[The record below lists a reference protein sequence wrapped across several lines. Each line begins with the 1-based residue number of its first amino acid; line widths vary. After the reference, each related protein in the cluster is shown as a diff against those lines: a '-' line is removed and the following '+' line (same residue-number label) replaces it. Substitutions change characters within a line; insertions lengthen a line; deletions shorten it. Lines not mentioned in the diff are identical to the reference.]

1 MKQDYNEAM
10 DQLHL
15 PPQAEQRI
23 LKALETQTQQPKKRN
38 WRVGAA
44 LAAAAVLMTGSAF
57 AVAYR
62 WGVLE
67 VFFHGDTSQV
77 EPYVQ
82 TAVGSAENQ
91 DYRLTVDSAV
101 CDSQTLYAIIT
112 VEGLNDQAVE
122 DLKSNKVIAESH
134 REVWGQEM
142 VDSLMANG
150 SVGPDTFWAAFAD
163 SGTHVSGI
171 QDQELTAPSD
181 TSRSWR
187 VKISRMDADHQM
199 DSGSIL
205 FWLGFMGKEY
215 AVEIPTD
222 TAMETVQLIINRDVQ
237 PEYPGGATVFV
248 QSLELSPVSLTYVG
262 TYWDAQR
269 EDGNPPLI
277 FLRMKDGQILSR
289 TRLGYTFLNHARR
302 IKDLADPLYRVHYQT
317 DTPVDLDQ
325 VASIILGDMEFPLDG
340 SDPFPADVPENLYPF
355 FYAETLAEEIEDIP
369 FFRIQ
374 VEELC
379 QKLGAD
385 YQWDEST
392 QSADITYRG
401 VTLHLTVGQSQY
413 EVNGTPEDPLSKITQ
428 EQLDQS
434 NHPEYARGMILM
446 ENGVLTAPVHILD
459 HLPLS
464 YHHLTD
470 ADGIFT
476 STLMI
481 LP

>member
-1 MKQDYNEAM
+1 MKQDYNRAM

-23 LKALETQTQQPKKRN
+23 LTALESRAKQPKKRN
-38 WRVGAA
+38 WRIGAA

-62 WGVLE
+62 SGVLE
-67 VFFHGDTSQV
+67 AFFHGDTSQV

-82 TAVGSAENQ
+82 TAVDSAENQ

-101 CDSQTLYAIIT
+101 CDSQTLYAVIT
-112 VEGLNDQAVE
+112 VEGLNNQAVE

-142 VDSLMANG
+142 MDSLMANG
-150 SVGPDTFWAAFAD
+150 SAGPDTFWAAFVD
-163 SGTHVSGI
+163 SGVSTSGI
-171 QDQELTAPSD
+171 QYQSLPAPSD

-187 VKISRMDADHQM
+187 VKISLIDADRQI
-199 DSGSIL
+199 GTGPIL

-215 AVEIPTD
+215 AVEIPTN
-222 TAMETVQLIINRDVQ
+222 TAMETVQLSIDRDVQ
-237 PEYPGGATVFV
+237 PEYPGGPTVFV
-248 QSLELSPVSLTYVG
+248 QSLELSPVNLSYVG

-269 EDGNPPLI
+269 
-277 FLRMKDGQILSR
+277 KDGQILTR
-289 TRLGYTFLNHARR
+289 TQLGYTFLEHATR
-302 IKDLADPLYRVHYQT
+302 INLDDMLFQVQYQT

-340 SDPFPADVPENLYPF
+340 SDPFPVNVPEDLCPF
-355 FYAETLAEEIEDIP
+355 FYAETLAEETDGIP

-392 QSADITYRG
+392 QNADITYCG

-413 EVNGTPEDPLSKITQ
+413 EVNGTLEGPLSKITQ

-434 NHPEYARGMILM
+434 KHPEYARGMILM
-446 ENGVLTAPVHILD
+446 ENGVLTAPFHILN

-464 YHHLTD
+464 YHHLAD

-476 STLMI
+476 GTLMI

>member
-1 MKQDYNEAM
+1 MKQDYNRAM

-23 LKALETQTQQPKKRN
+23 LTALESRAKQPKKRN
-38 WRVGAA
+38 WRIGAA

-62 WGVLE
+62 SGVLE
-67 VFFHGDTSQV
+67 AFFHGDTSQV

-101 CDSQTLYAIIT
+101 CDSQTLYAVIT
-112 VEGLNDQAVE
+112 VEGLNNQAVE

-142 VDSLMANG
+142 MDSLMANG
-150 SVGPDTFWAAFAD
+150 SAGPDTFWAAFVD
-163 SGTHVSGI
+163 SGVSTSGI
-171 QDQELTAPSD
+171 QYQSLPAPSD

-187 VKISRMDADHQM
+187 VKISLIDADRQI
-199 DSGSIL
+199 GTGPIL

-215 AVEIPTD
+215 AVEIPTN
-222 TAMETVQLIINRDVQ
+222 TAMETVQLSIDRDVQ
-237 PEYPGGATVFV
+237 PEYPGGPTVFV
-248 QSLELSPVSLTYVG
+248 QSLELSPVNLSYVG

-269 EDGNPPLI
+269 
-277 FLRMKDGQILSR
+277 KDGQILTR
-289 TRLGYTFLNHARR
+289 TQLGYTFLEHATR
-302 IKDLADPLYRVHYQT
+302 INLDDMLFQVQYQT

-340 SDPFPADVPENLYPF
+340 SDPFPVNVPEDLCPF
-355 FYAETLAEEIEDIP
+355 FYAETLAEETDGIP

-392 QSADITYRG
+392 QNADITYCG

-413 EVNGTPEDPLSKITQ
+413 EVNGTLEGPLSKITQ

-434 NHPEYARGMILM
+434 KHPEYARGMILM
-446 ENGVLTAPVHILD
+446 ENGVLTAPFHILN

-464 YHHLTD
+464 YHHLAD

-476 STLMI
+476 GTLMI

>member
-1 MKQDYNEAM
+1 MKQDYNRAM

-23 LKALETQTQQPKKRN
+23 LTALESRAKQPKKRN
-38 WRVGAA
+38 WRIGAA

-62 WGVLE
+62 SGVLE
-67 VFFHGDTSQV
+67 AFFHGDTSQV

-82 TAVGSAENQ
+82 TAVDSAENQ
-91 DYRLTVDSAV
+91 DYRLTVDSTV
-101 CDSQTLYAIIT
+101 CDSQTLYAVIT

-142 VDSLMANG
+142 MDSLMANG
-150 SVGPDTFWAAFAD
+150 SAGPDTFWAAFVD
-163 SGTHVSGI
+163 SGVSTSGI
-171 QDQELTAPSD
+171 QYQSLPAPSD

-187 VKISRMDADHQM
+187 VKISLIDADRQI
-199 DSGSIL
+199 GTGPIL

-215 AVEIPTD
+215 AVEIPTN
-222 TAMETVQLIINRDVQ
+222 TAMETVQLSIDRDVQ
-237 PEYPGGATVFV
+237 PEYPGGPTVFV
-248 QSLELSPVSLTYVG
+248 QSLELSPVNLSYVG

-269 EDGNPPLI
+269 
-277 FLRMKDGQILSR
+277 KDGQILTR
-289 TRLGYTFLNHARR
+289 TQLGYTFLEHATR
-302 IKDLADPLYRVHYQT
+302 INLDDMLFQVQYQT

-340 SDPFPADVPENLYPF
+340 SDPFPVNVPEDLCPF
-355 FYAETLAEEIEDIP
+355 FYAETLAEETDGIP

-392 QSADITYRG
+392 QNADITYCG

-413 EVNGTPEDPLSKITQ
+413 EVNGTLEGPLSKITQ

-434 NHPEYARGMILM
+434 KHPEYARGMILM
-446 ENGVLTAPVHILD
+446 ENGVLTAPFHILN

-464 YHHLTD
+464 YHHLAD

-476 STLMI
+476 GTLMI

>member
-23 LKALETQTQQPKKRN
+23 LKALEAQTQQPKKRN

-82 TAVGSAENQ
+82 TAVGSVENQ

-122 DLKSNKVIAESH
+122 DLKSNKIIAESH

-142 VDSLMANG
+142 VDSLMDNG
-150 SVGPDTFWAAFAD
+150 SAGPDTFWATFVD
-163 SGTHVSGI
+163 SGVSTSGI
-171 QDQELTAPSD
+171 QYQSLPAPSD
-181 TSRSWR
+181 TSCSWR
-187 VKISRMDADHQM
+187 VKISLIDADRQL
-199 DSGSIL
+199 GTGPIL

-215 AVEIPTD
+215 AVEIPTN
-222 TAMETVQLIINRDVQ
+222 TAMETVQLSIDRDIQ
-237 PEYPGGATVFV
+237 PEYPGGPTVFV
-248 QSLELSPVSLTYVG
+248 QSLELSPVSLSYVG

-269 EDGNPPLI
+269 DADNPPLV
-277 FLRMKDGQILSR
+277 FFRMKDGQI
-289 TRLGYTFLNHARR
+289 TTQMQLGYHWNGAGKINESDR
-302 IKDLADPLYRVHYQT
+302 LYQVRYQT

-355 FYAETLAEEIEDIP
+355 TCTEIIP
-369 FFRIQ
+369 GENHFFRFP

-385 YQWDEST
+385 YRWDAST
-392 QSADITYRG
+392 QTATATYRG
-401 VTLHLTVGQSQY
+401 VTLTMTVGESCFQ
-413 EVNGTPEDPLSKITQ
+413 VNGETIELSYKVRVDPTSKDSDYNVYPQYIS
-428 EQLDQS
+428 L
-434 NHPEYARGMILM
+434 
-446 ENGVLTAPVHILD
+446 ENGILTAPVNVLD
-459 HLPLS
+459 HWSLDYPPLK
-464 YHHLTD
+464 D
-470 ADGIFT
+470 ADGNLASMMLVI
-476 STLMI
+476 
-481 LP
+481 P

>member
-23 LKALETQTQQPKKRN
+23 LQALEAQTQRPKKRN

-101 CDSQTLYAIIT
+101 CDSQTLYAVIT
-112 VEGLNDQAVE
+112 VEGLNNQAVE
-122 DLKSNKVIAESH
+122 DLISNKVIAESH

-142 VDSLMANG
+142 VDSLMDNG
-150 SVGPDTFWAAFAD
+150 SAGPDTFWATFVD
-163 SGTHVSGI
+163 SGVSTSGI
-171 QDQELTAPSD
+171 QYQSLPAPSD

-187 VKISRMDADHQM
+187 VKISLIDADRQL
-199 DSGSIL
+199 GTGPIL

-222 TAMETVQLIINRDVQ
+222 TAMETIQLSIDRDIQ
-237 PEYPGGATVFV
+237 PEYPGGPTVFV
-248 QSLELSPVSLTYVG
+248 QSLELSPVSLSYVG

-269 EDGNPPLI
+269 DADNPPLV
-277 FLRMKDGQILSR
+277 FLRMKDGQILTR
-289 TRLGYTFLNHARR
+289 TQLGYTFLEHATR
-302 IKDLADPLYRVHYQT
+302 INLDDTLFQVQYQT

-355 FYAETLAEEIEDIP
+355 TCTEIIP
-369 FFRIQ
+369 GENHFFRFP

-385 YQWDEST
+385 YRWDAST
-392 QSADITYRG
+392 QTATATYRG
-401 VTLHLTVGQSQY
+401 VTLTMTVGESCFQ
-413 EVNGTPEDPLSKITQ
+413 VNGETIELSYKVRVDPTSKDSDYQVYPQYIS
-428 EQLDQS
+428 L
-434 NHPEYARGMILM
+434 
-446 ENGVLTAPVHILD
+446 ENGILTAPVNVLD
-459 HLPLS
+459 HWSLDYPPLK
-464 YHHLTD
+464 D
-470 ADGIFT
+470 ADGNLA
-476 STLMI
+476 SMI
-481 LP
+481 LVIP

>member
-23 LKALETQTQQPKKRN
+23 LQALEAQTQRPKKRN

-101 CDSQTLYAIIT
+101 CDSQTLYAVIT

-122 DLKSNKVIAESH
+122 DLISNKVIAESH

-142 VDSLMANG
+142 VDSLMDNG
-150 SVGPDTFWAAFAD
+150 SAGPDTFWATFVD
-163 SGTHVSGI
+163 SGVSTSGI
-171 QDQELTAPSD
+171 QYQSLPAPSD

-187 VKISRMDADHQM
+187 VKISLIDADRQI
-199 DSGSIL
+199 GTGPIL
-205 FWLGFMGKEY
+205 FWLGFMGKEC
-215 AVEIPTD
+215 AVEIPTN
-222 TAMETVQLIINRDVQ
+222 TAMETVQLSIDRDIQ
-237 PEYPGGATVFV
+237 PEYPGGPTVFV
-248 QSLELSPVSLTYVG
+248 QSLELSPVSLSYVG

-269 EDGNPPLI
+269 DADNPPLI
-277 FLRMKDGQILSR
+277 FLRMKDGQILTR
-289 TRLGYTFLNHARR
+289 TQLGYTFLNHTRR

-340 SDPFPADVPENLYPF
+340 SDPFPADVPENLCPF
-355 FYAETLAEEIEDIP
+355 TCTEIIP
-369 FFRIQ
+369 GENHFFRFP

-385 YQWDEST
+385 YRWDAST
-392 QSADITYRG
+392 QTATATYRG
-401 VTLHLTVGQSQY
+401 VTLTMTVGESCFQ
-413 EVNGTPEDPLSKITQ
+413 VNGETIELSYKVRVDPTSKDSDYNVYPQYIS
-428 EQLDQS
+428 L
-434 NHPEYARGMILM
+434 
-446 ENGVLTAPVHILD
+446 ENGILTAPVNVLD
-459 HLPLS
+459 HWSLDYPPLKDS
-464 YHHLTD
+464 
-470 ADGIFT
+470 DGNLASMMLVI
-476 STLMI
+476 
-481 LP
+481 P

>member
-1 MKQDYNEAM
+1 MKQDYNRAM

-23 LKALETQTQQPKKRN
+23 LTALESRAKQPKKRN
-38 WRVGAA
+38 WRIGAA

-62 WGVLE
+62 SGVLE
-67 VFFHGDTSQV
+67 AFFHGDTSQV

-82 TAVGSAENQ
+82 TAVDSAENQ
-91 DYRLTVDSAV
+91 DYRLTVDSTV
-101 CDSQTLYAIIT
+101 CDSQTLYAVIT

-142 VDSLMANG
+142 MDSLMANG
-150 SVGPDTFWAAFAD
+150 SAGPDTFWAAFVD
-163 SGTHVSGI
+163 SGVSTSGI
-171 QDQELTAPSD
+171 QYQSLPAPSD

-187 VKISRMDADHQM
+187 VKISLIDADRQI
-199 DSGSIL
+199 GTGPIL

-215 AVEIPTD
+215 AVEIPTN
-222 TAMETVQLIINRDVQ
+222 TAMETVQLSIDRDVQ
-237 PEYPGGATVFV
+237 PEYPGGPTVFV
-248 QSLELSPVSLTYVG
+248 QSLELSPVNLSYVG

-269 EDGNPPLI
+269 
-277 FLRMKDGQILSR
+277 KDGQILTR
-289 TRLGYTFLNHARR
+289 TQLGYTFLEHATR
-302 IKDLADPLYRVHYQT
+302 INLDDMLFQVQYQT
-317 DTPVDLDQ
+317 DTPVDLGQ

-340 SDPFPADVPENLYPF
+340 SDPFPVNVPEDLYPF
-355 FYAETLAEEIEDIP
+355 FYAETLAEKIEDIP

-392 QSADITYRG
+392 QSATISYRG

-446 ENGVLTAPVHILD
+446 ENGVLTAPFHILN

-464 YHHLTD
+464 YHHLAD

-476 STLMI
+476 GTLMI

>member
-1 MKQDYNEAM
+1 MKQDYNRAM

-23 LKALETQTQQPKKRN
+23 LTALESRAKQPKKRN
-38 WRVGAA
+38 WRIGAA

-62 WGVLE
+62 SGVLE
-67 VFFHGDTSQV
+67 AFFHGDTSQV

-82 TAVGSAENQ
+82 TAVDSAENQ

-101 CDSQTLYAIIT
+101 CDSQTLYAVIT
-112 VEGLNDQAVE
+112 VEGLNNQAVE

-142 VDSLMANG
+142 MDSLMANG
-150 SVGPDTFWAAFAD
+150 SAGPDTFWAAFVD
-163 SGTHVSGI
+163 SGVSTSGI
-171 QDQELTAPSD
+171 QYQSLPAPSD

-187 VKISRMDADHQM
+187 VKISLIDADRQI
-199 DSGSIL
+199 GTGPIL

-215 AVEIPTD
+215 AVEIPTN
-222 TAMETVQLIINRDVQ
+222 TAMETVQLSIDRDVQ
-237 PEYPGGATVFV
+237 PEYPGGPTVFV
-248 QSLELSPVSLTYVG
+248 QSLELSPVNLSYVG

-269 EDGNPPLI
+269 
-277 FLRMKDGQILSR
+277 KDGQILTR
-289 TRLGYTFLNHARR
+289 TQLGYTFLEHATR
-302 IKDLADPLYRVHYQT
+302 INLDDMLFQVQYQT

-340 SDPFPADVPENLYPF
+340 SDPFPVNVPEDLCPF
-355 FYAETLAEEIEDIP
+355 FYAETLAEETDGIP

-392 QSADITYRG
+392 QSATISYRG

-446 ENGVLTAPVHILD
+446 ENGVLTAPFHILN

-464 YHHLTD
+464 YHHLAD

-476 STLMI
+476 GTLMI

>member
-1 MKQDYNEAM
+1 MKQDYNQAM

-23 LKALETQTQQPKKRN
+23 LQALEAQTQQPKKRN

-101 CDSQTLYAIIT
+101 CDSQTLYAVIT

-142 VDSLMANG
+142 VDSLMDNG
-150 SVGPDTFWAAFAD
+150 SAGPETFWAAFVD
-163 SGTHVSGI
+163 SGVSTSGI
-171 QDQELTAPSD
+171 QYQSLPAPSD
-181 TSRSWR
+181 TSRSWQ

-215 AVEIPTD
+215 AVAIPAD
-222 TAMETVQLIINRDVQ
+222 TAMETIQLSIDRDVQ
-237 PEYPGGATVFV
+237 PQYPDGPTVFV
-248 QSLELSPVSLTYVG
+248 QSLELSPVSLSYVG

-269 EDGNPPLI
+269 DADNPPLV
-277 FLRMKDGQILSR
+277 FFRMKDGQI
-289 TRLGYTFLNHARR
+289 TTQMQLGYYWNSAGKINESDR
-302 IKDLADPLYRVHYQT
+302 LYQVRYQT

-325 VASIILGDMEFPLDG
+325 VASVILGDIEFPLDG

-355 FYAETLAEEIEDIP
+355 TCTEIIP
-369 FFRIQ
+369 GENHFFRFP

-385 YQWDEST
+385 YRWDEST
-392 QSADITYRG
+392 QTATVTYRG
-401 VTLHLTVGQSQY
+401 VTLTMTVGESCYQVNGETVELSY
-413 EVNGTPEDPLSKITQ
+413 EVRTGPTSKDSDYQVYPQYISLED
-428 EQLDQS
+428 
-434 NHPEYARGMILM
+434 GM
-446 ENGVLTAPVHILD
+446 LTAPVNVLD
-459 HLPLS
+459 HWSLDYPPLK
-464 YHHLTD
+464 D
-470 ADGIFT
+470 ADGNLAGMMLVI
-476 STLMI
+476 
-481 LP
+481 P

>member
-1 MKQDYNEAM
+1 MKQDYNDAM
-10 DQLHL
+10 DQFHL

-23 LKALETQTQQPKKRN
+23 LKALEARSKQPKKRN

-101 CDSQTLYAIIT
+101 CDSQTLYAVIT

-122 DLKSNKVIAESH
+122 DLKSNKIIAESH

-142 VDSLMANG
+142 VDSLMDNG
-150 SVGPDTFWAAFAD
+150 SAGPDTFWATFVD
-163 SGTHVSGI
+163 SGVSTSGI
-171 QDQELTAPSD
+171 QYQSLPAPSD

-187 VKISRMDADHQM
+187 VKISLIDADRQI
-199 DSGSIL
+199 GTGPIL
-205 FWLGFMGKEY
+205 FWLGFMGKEC
-215 AVEIPTD
+215 AVEIPTN
-222 TAMETVQLIINRDVQ
+222 TAMETVQLSIDRDIQ
-237 PEYPGGATVFV
+237 PEYPGGPTVFV
-248 QSLELSPVSLTYVG
+248 QSLELSPVSLSYVG

-269 EDGNPPLI
+269 DADNPPLV
-277 FLRMKDGQILSR
+277 FLRMKDGQILTR
-289 TRLGYTFLNHARR
+289 TQLGYTFLEHATR
-302 IKDLADPLYRVHYQT
+302 INLDDMLFQVQYQT

-340 SDPFPADVPENLYPF
+340 SDPFPVNVPENLYPF
-355 FYAETLAEEIEDIP
+355 TCTEIIP
-369 FFRIQ
+369 GENHFFRFP

-385 YQWDEST
+385 YRWDAST
-392 QSADITYRG
+392 QTATATYRG
-401 VTLHLTVGQSQY
+401 VTLTMTVGESCFQ
-413 EVNGTPEDPLSKITQ
+413 VNGETIELSYKVRVDPTSKDSDYNVYPQYIS
-428 EQLDQS
+428 L
-434 NHPEYARGMILM
+434 
-446 ENGVLTAPVHILD
+446 ENGILTAPVNVLEHWSLD
-459 HLPLS
+459 YPFLR
-464 YHHLTD
+464 T
-470 ADGIFT
+470 ADGEPVGQMLVI
-476 STLMI
+476 
-481 LP
+481 P

>member
-142 VDSLMANG
+142 VDSLMVHG
-150 SVGPDTFWAAFAD
+150 SAGPDTFWAAFAD

-181 TSRSWR
+181 PSRS
-187 VKISRMDADHQM
+187 
-199 DSGSIL
+199 
-205 FWLGFMGKEY
+205 
-215 AVEIPTD
+215 
-222 TAMETVQLIINRDVQ
+222 
-237 PEYPGGATVFV
+237 
-248 QSLELSPVSLTYVG
+248 
-262 TYWDAQR
+262 
-269 EDGNPPLI
+269 
-277 FLRMKDGQILSR
+277 
-289 TRLGYTFLNHARR
+289 
-302 IKDLADPLYRVHYQT
+302 YR
-317 DTPVDLDQ
+317 PK
-325 VASIILGDMEFPLDG
+325 P
-340 SDPFPADVPENLYPF
+340 
-355 FYAETLAEEIEDIP
+355 
-369 FFRIQ
+369 
-374 VEELC
+374 
-379 QKLGAD
+379 
-385 YQWDEST
+385 
-392 QSADITYRG
+392 
-401 VTLHLTVGQSQY
+401 
-413 EVNGTPEDPLSKITQ
+413 
-428 EQLDQS
+428 
-434 NHPEYARGMILM
+434 
-446 ENGVLTAPVHILD
+446 
-459 HLPLS
+459 
-464 YHHLTD
+464 
-470 ADGIFT
+470 
-476 STLMI
+476 
-481 LP
+481 

>member
-1 MKQDYNEAM
+1 MKQDYNRAM

-23 LKALETQTQQPKKRN
+23 LTALESRAKQPKKRN
-38 WRVGAA
+38 WRIGAA

-62 WGVLE
+62 SGVLE
-67 VFFHGDTSQV
+67 AFFHGDTSQV

-82 TAVGSAENQ
+82 TAVDSAENQ

-101 CDSQTLYAIIT
+101 CDSQTLYTVIT
-112 VEGLNDQAVE
+112 VEGLNNQAVE

-142 VDSLMANG
+142 MDSLMANG
-150 SVGPDTFWAAFAD
+150 SAGPDTFWAAFVD
-163 SGTHVSGI
+163 SGVSTSGI
-171 QDQELTAPSD
+171 QYQSLPAPSD

-187 VKISRMDADHQM
+187 VKISLIDADRQI
-199 DSGSIL
+199 GTGPIL

-215 AVEIPTD
+215 AVEIPTN
-222 TAMETVQLIINRDVQ
+222 TAMETVQLSIDRDVQ
-237 PEYPGGATVFV
+237 PEYPGGPTVFV
-248 QSLELSPVSLTYVG
+248 QSLELSPVNLSYVG

-269 EDGNPPLI
+269 
-277 FLRMKDGQILSR
+277 KDGQILTR
-289 TRLGYTFLNHARR
+289 TQLGYTFLEHATR
-302 IKDLADPLYRVHYQT
+302 INLDDMLFQVQYQT
-317 DTPVDLDQ
+317 DTPVDLGQ

-340 SDPFPADVPENLYPF
+340 SDPFPVNVPEDLYPF
-355 FYAETLAEEIEDIP
+355 FYAETLAEKIEDIP

-392 QSADITYRG
+392 QSATISYRG

-446 ENGVLTAPVHILD
+446 ENGVLTAPFHILN

-464 YHHLTD
+464 YHHLAD

-476 STLMI
+476 GTLMI

>member
-1 MKQDYNEAM
+1 MKQDYNQAM

-23 LKALETQTQQPKKRN
+23 LQALEAQTQQPKKRN

-101 CDSQTLYAIIT
+101 CDSQTLYAVIT

-122 DLKSNKVIAESH
+122 DLKINKVIAESH

-142 VDSLMANG
+142 VDSLMDNG
-150 SVGPDTFWAAFAD
+150 SAGPETFWAAFVD
-163 SGTHVSGI
+163 SGVSTSGI
-171 QDQELTAPSD
+171 QYQSLPAPSD
-181 TSRSWR
+181 TSRSWQ

-215 AVEIPTD
+215 AVAIPTD
-222 TAMETVQLIINRDVQ
+222 TAMETIQLSIDRDVQ
-237 PEYPGGATVFV
+237 PQYPDGPTVFV
-248 QSLELSPVSLTYVG
+248 QSLELSPVSLSYVG

-269 EDGNPPLI
+269 DADNPPLV
-277 FLRMKDGQILSR
+277 FFRMKDGQI
-289 TRLGYTFLNHARR
+289 TTQMQLGYHWNGAGKINESDR
-302 IKDLADPLYRVHYQT
+302 LYQVRYQT

-355 FYAETLAEEIEDIP
+355 TCTEIIP
-369 FFRIQ
+369 GENHFFRFP

-385 YQWDEST
+385 YRWDAST
-392 QSADITYRG
+392 QTATATYRG
-401 VTLHLTVGQSQY
+401 VTLTMTVGESCFQ
-413 EVNGTPEDPLSKITQ
+413 VNGETIELSYKVRVDPTSKDSDYNVYPQYIS
-428 EQLDQS
+428 L
-434 NHPEYARGMILM
+434 
-446 ENGVLTAPVHILD
+446 ENGILTAPVNVLD
-459 HLPLS
+459 HWSLDYPPLK
-464 YHHLTD
+464 D
-470 ADGIFT
+470 ADGNLASMMLVI
-476 STLMI
+476 
-481 LP
+481 P

>member
-1 MKQDYNEAM
+1 MKQDYNQAM

-23 LKALETQTQQPKKRN
+23 LKALEAQTQRPKKRN

-101 CDSQTLYAIIT
+101 CDSQTLYAVIT

-122 DLKSNKVIAESH
+122 DLKINKVIAESH

-142 VDSLMANG
+142 VDSLMDNG
-150 SVGPDTFWAAFAD
+150 SAGPETFWAAFVD
-163 SGTHVSGI
+163 SGVSTSGI
-171 QDQELTAPSD
+171 QYQSLPAPSD
-181 TSRSWR
+181 TSRSWQ

-205 FWLGFMGKEY
+205 FWLSFMGKEY
-215 AVEIPTD
+215 AVAIPTD
-222 TAMETVQLIINRDVQ
+222 TAMETIQLSIDRDVQ
-237 PEYPGGATVFV
+237 PQYPDGPTVFV
-248 QSLELSPVSLTYVG
+248 QSLELSPVSLSYVG

-269 EDGNPPLI
+269 DADNPPLV
-277 FLRMKDGQILSR
+277 FFRMKDGQI
-289 TRLGYTFLNHARR
+289 TTQMQLGYHWNGAGKINESDR
-302 IKDLADPLYRVHYQT
+302 LYQVRYQT

-355 FYAETLAEEIEDIP
+355 TCTEIIP
-369 FFRIQ
+369 GENHFFCFP

-385 YQWDEST
+385 YRWDAST
-392 QSADITYRG
+392 QTATATYRG
-401 VTLHLTVGQSQY
+401 VTLTMTVGESCFQ
-413 EVNGTPEDPLSKITQ
+413 VNGETIELSYKVRVDPTSKDSDYNVYPQYIS
-428 EQLDQS
+428 L
-434 NHPEYARGMILM
+434 
-446 ENGVLTAPVHILD
+446 ENGILTAPVNVLD
-459 HLPLS
+459 HWSLDYPPLK
-464 YHHLTD
+464 D
-470 ADGIFT
+470 ADGNLASMMLVI
-476 STLMI
+476 
-481 LP
+481 P

>member
-1 MKQDYNEAM
+1 MKQDYNRAM

-23 LKALETQTQQPKKRN
+23 LTALESRAKQPKKRN
-38 WRVGAA
+38 WRIGAA

-62 WGVLE
+62 SGVLE
-67 VFFHGDTSQV
+67 AFFHGDTSQV

-82 TAVGSAENQ
+82 TAVDSAENQ

-101 CDSQTLYAIIT
+101 CDSQTLYAVIT
-112 VEGLNDQAVE
+112 VEGLNNQAVE

-150 SVGPDTFWAAFAD
+150 SAGPDTFWAAFVD
-163 SGTHVSGI
+163 SGVSTSGI
-171 QDQELTAPSD
+171 QYQSLPAPSD

-187 VKISRMDADHQM
+187 VKISLIDADRQI
-199 DSGSIL
+199 GTGPIL

-215 AVEIPTD
+215 AVEIPTN
-222 TAMETVQLIINRDVQ
+222 TAMETVQLSIDRDVQ
-237 PEYPGGATVFV
+237 PEYPGGPTVFV
-248 QSLELSPVSLTYVG
+248 QSLELSPVNLSYVG

-269 EDGNPPLI
+269 
-277 FLRMKDGQILSR
+277 KDGQILTR
-289 TRLGYTFLNHARR
+289 TQLGYTFLEHATR
-302 IKDLADPLYRVHYQT
+302 INLDDMLFQVQYQT

-340 SDPFPADVPENLYPF
+340 SDPFPVNVPEDLCPF
-355 FYAETLAEEIEDIP
+355 FYAETLAEETDGIP

-392 QSADITYRG
+392 QNADITYCG

-413 EVNGTPEDPLSKITQ
+413 EVNGTLEGPLSKITQ

-434 NHPEYARGMILM
+434 KHPEYARGMILM
-446 ENGVLTAPVHILD
+446 ENGVLTAPFHILN

-464 YHHLTD
+464 YHHLAD

-476 STLMI
+476 GTLMI

>member
-1 MKQDYNEAM
+1 MKQDYNRAM

-23 LKALETQTQQPKKRN
+23 LTALESRAKQPKKRN
-38 WRVGAA
+38 WRIGAA

-62 WGVLE
+62 SGVLE
-67 VFFHGDTSQV
+67 AFFHGDTSQV

-82 TAVGSAENQ
+82 TAVDSAENQ

-101 CDSQTLYAIIT
+101 CDSQTLYAVIT
-112 VEGLNDQAVE
+112 VEGLNNQAVE

-142 VDSLMANG
+142 MDSLMANG
-150 SVGPDTFWAAFAD
+150 SAGPDTFWAAFVD
-163 SGTHVSGI
+163 SGVSTSGI
-171 QDQELTAPSD
+171 QYQSLPAPSD

-187 VKISRMDADHQM
+187 VKISLIDADRQI
-199 DSGSIL
+199 GTGPIL

-215 AVEIPTD
+215 AVEIPTN
-222 TAMETVQLIINRDVQ
+222 TAMETVQLSIDRDVQ
-237 PEYPGGATVFV
+237 PEYPGGPTVFV
-248 QSLELSPVSLTYVG
+248 QSLELSPVNLSYVG

-269 EDGNPPLI
+269 
-277 FLRMKDGQILSR
+277 KDGQILTR
-289 TRLGYTFLNHARR
+289 TQLGYTFLEHATR
-302 IKDLADPLYRVHYQT
+302 INLDDMLFQVQYQT

-340 SDPFPADVPENLYPF
+340 SDPFPVNVPEDLYPF
-355 FYAETLAEEIEDIP
+355 FYAETLAEKIEDIP

-392 QSADITYRG
+392 QSATISYRG

>member
-23 LKALETQTQQPKKRN
+23 LKALEAQTQRPKKRN

-101 CDSQTLYAIIT
+101 CDSQTLYAVIT

-134 REVWGQEM
+134 REVWGQDM

-150 SVGPDTFWAAFAD
+150 SAGPETFWATFAE

-171 QDQELTAPSD
+171 QYQGLTAPSD
-181 TSRSWR
+181 TSRSWQ
-187 VKISRMDADHQM
+187 VKISLMDADRQI
-199 DSGSIL
+199 GTGPIL

-222 TAMETVQLIINRDVQ
+222 TAMETIQLTIDRDVQ

-248 QSLELSPVSLTYVG
+248 QSLELSPVSLSYVG
-262 TYWDAQR
+262 TYWDTQR
-269 EDGNPPLI
+269 DADNPPLI
-277 FLRMKDGQILSR
+277 FFRMKDGQIL
-289 TRLGYTFLNHARR
+289 TRMQLGYSFLDHATR
-302 IKDLADPLYRVHYQT
+302 INLDDMLFQAQYQT

-325 VASIILGDMEFPLDG
+325 VASVILGDIEFPLDG

-355 FYAETLAEEIEDIP
+355 TCTEIIP
-369 FFRIQ
+369 GENHFFRFP

-385 YQWDEST
+385 YRWDAST
-392 QSADITYRG
+392 QTATATYRG
-401 VTLHLTVGQSQY
+401 VTLTMTVGESCYQANGETVELSY
-413 EVNGTPEDPLSKITQ
+413 EVRTGPTSKDSDYQVYPQYISL
-428 EQLDQS
+428 EG
-434 NHPEYARGMILM
+434 GM
-446 ENGVLTAPVHILD
+446 LTAPVNVLD
-459 HLPLS
+459 HWSLDYPPLK
-464 YHHLTD
+464 D
-470 ADGIFT
+470 ADGNLAGMMLVI
-476 STLMI
+476 
-481 LP
+481 P

>member
-1 MKQDYNEAM
+1 MKQDYNRAM

-23 LKALETQTQQPKKRN
+23 LTALESRAKQPKKRN
-38 WRVGAA
+38 WRIGAV

-62 WGVLE
+62 SGVLE
-67 VFFHGDTSQV
+67 AFFHGDTSQV

-82 TAVGSAENQ
+82 TAVGNAENH
-91 DYRLTVDSAV
+91 DYRLTVDSTV
-101 CDSQTLYAIIT
+101 CDSQTLYAVIT

-171 QDQELTAPSD
+171 QYHGLTAPSD
-181 TSRSWR
+181 TSRSWQ
-187 VKISRMDADHQM
+187 VKISLMDADFQM
-199 DSGSIL
+199 GTGPVL

-222 TAMETVQLIINRDVQ
+222 TAMETVQLSIDRDVQ
-237 PEYPGGATVFV
+237 PEYPGGPTVFV
-248 QSLELSPVSLTYVG
+248 QSLELSPVSLSYVG

-269 EDGNPPLI
+269 DADNPPLI

-289 TRLGYTFLNHARR
+289 TRLGYVLNRTSR
-302 IKDLADPLYRVHYQT
+302 IKDLADPLYRVQYQT
-317 DTPVDLDQ
+317 DTPVDLGQ

-340 SDPFPADVPENLYPF
+340 SDPFPVNVPEDLYPF
-355 FYAETLAEEIEDIP
+355 FYAETLAEKIEDIP

-392 QSADITYRG
+392 QSADISYRG

>member
-23 LKALETQTQQPKKRN
+23 LKALETRAKQPKKRN

-82 TAVGSAENQ
+82 TAVGSVENQ

-134 REVWGQEM
+134 REVWGQDM

-150 SVGPDTFWAAFAD
+150 SAGPETFWATFVD
-163 SGTHVSGI
+163 SGVSTSGI
-171 QDQELTAPSD
+171 QYQSLPAPSD
-181 TSRSWR
+181 TSCSWR
-187 VKISRMDADHQM
+187 VKISLIDADRQL
-199 DSGSIL
+199 GTGPIL

-215 AVEIPTD
+215 AVEIPTN
-222 TAMETVQLIINRDVQ
+222 TAMETVQLSIDRDIQ
-237 PEYPGGATVFV
+237 PEYPGGPTVFV
-248 QSLELSPVSLTYVG
+248 QSLELSPVSLSYVG

-269 EDGNPPLI
+269 DADNPPLI
-277 FLRMKDGQILSR
+277 FLRMKDGQILTR
-289 TRLGYTFLNHARR
+289 TQLGYTFLEHRC
-302 IKDLADPLYRVHYQT
+302 V
-317 DTPVDLDQ
+317 
-325 VASIILGDMEFPLDG
+325 
-340 SDPFPADVPENLYPF
+340 
-355 FYAETLAEEIEDIP
+355 
-369 FFRIQ
+369 
-374 VEELC
+374 
-379 QKLGAD
+379 
-385 YQWDEST
+385 
-392 QSADITYRG
+392 
-401 VTLHLTVGQSQY
+401 
-413 EVNGTPEDPLSKITQ
+413 
-428 EQLDQS
+428 
-434 NHPEYARGMILM
+434 
-446 ENGVLTAPVHILD
+446 
-459 HLPLS
+459 
-464 YHHLTD
+464 
-470 ADGIFT
+470 
-476 STLMI
+476 
-481 LP
+481 

>member
-1 MKQDYNEAM
+1 MKQDYNQAM

-23 LKALETQTQQPKKRN
+23 LQALEAQTQQPKKRN

-101 CDSQTLYAIIT
+101 CDSQTLYAVIT

-122 DLKSNKVIAESH
+122 DLKINKVIAESH

-142 VDSLMANG
+142 VDSLMDNG
-150 SVGPDTFWAAFAD
+150 SAGPETFWAAFVD
-163 SGTHVSGI
+163 SGVSTSGI
-171 QDQELTAPSD
+171 QYQSLPAPSD
-181 TSRSWR
+181 TSRSWQ

-215 AVEIPTD
+215 AVAIPTD
-222 TAMETVQLIINRDVQ
+222 TAMETIQLSIDRDVQ
-237 PEYPGGATVFV
+237 PQYPDGPTVFV
-248 QSLELSPVSLTYVG
+248 QSLELSPVSLSYVG

-269 EDGNPPLI
+269 DADNPPLV
-277 FLRMKDGQILSR
+277 FFRMKDGQI
-289 TRLGYTFLNHARR
+289 TTQMQLGYHWNGAGKINESDR
-302 IKDLADPLYRVHYQT
+302 LYQVRYQT

-355 FYAETLAEEIEDIP
+355 TCTEIIP
-369 FFRIQ
+369 GENHFSRFP

-385 YQWDEST
+385 YRWDAST
-392 QSADITYRG
+392 QTATATYRG
-401 VTLHLTVGQSQY
+401 VTLTMTVGESCFQ
-413 EVNGTPEDPLSKITQ
+413 VNGETIELSYKVRVDPTSKDSDYNVYPQYIS
-428 EQLDQS
+428 L
-434 NHPEYARGMILM
+434 
-446 ENGVLTAPVHILD
+446 ENGILTAPVNVLD
-459 HLPLS
+459 HWSLDYPPLK
-464 YHHLTD
+464 D
-470 ADGIFT
+470 ADGNLASMMLVI
-476 STLMI
+476 
-481 LP
+481 P

>member
-1 MKQDYNEAM
+1 MKQDYNRAM

-23 LKALETQTQQPKKRN
+23 LTALESRAKQPKKRN
-38 WRVGAA
+38 WRIGAA

-62 WGVLE
+62 SGVLE
-67 VFFHGDTSQV
+67 AFFHGDTSQV

-82 TAVGSAENQ
+82 TAVDSAENQ

-101 CDSQTLYAIIT
+101 CDSQTLYAVIT
-112 VEGLNDQAVE
+112 VEGLNNQAVE

-142 VDSLMANG
+142 MDSLMANG
-150 SVGPDTFWAAFAD
+150 SAGPDTFWAAFVD
-163 SGTHVSGI
+163 SGVSTSGI
-171 QDQELTAPSD
+171 QYQSLPAPSD

-187 VKISRMDADHQM
+187 VKISLIDADRQI
-199 DSGSIL
+199 GTGPIL

-215 AVEIPTD
+215 AVEIPTN
-222 TAMETVQLIINRDVQ
+222 TAMETVQLSIDRDVQ
-237 PEYPGGATVFV
+237 PEYPGGPTVFV
-248 QSLELSPVSLTYVG
+248 QSLELSPVNLSYVG

-269 EDGNPPLI
+269 
-277 FLRMKDGQILSR
+277 KDGQILTR
-289 TRLGYTFLNHARR
+289 TQLGYTFLEHATR
-302 IKDLADPLYRVHYQT
+302 INLDDMLFQVQYQT

-340 SDPFPADVPENLYPF
+340 SDPFPVNVPEDLCPF
-355 FYAETLAEEIEDIP
+355 FYAETLAEETDGIP

-392 QSADITYRG
+392 QNADITYCG

-446 ENGVLTAPVHILD
+446 ENGVLTAPFHILN

-464 YHHLTD
+464 YHHLAD

-476 STLMI
+476 GTLMI

>member
-1 MKQDYNEAM
+1 MKQDYNQAM

-23 LKALETQTQQPKKRN
+23 LQALEAQTQQPKKRN

-44 LAAAAVLMTGSAF
+44 LAAAAMLMTGSAF

-122 DLKSNKVIAESH
+122 DLISNKVIAESH

-142 VDSLMANG
+142 VDSLMDNG
-150 SVGPDTFWAAFAD
+150 SAGPDTFWATFVD
-163 SGTHVSGI
+163 SGVSTSGI
-171 QDQELTAPSD
+171 QYQSLPAPSD
-181 TSRSWR
+181 TSRSCR
-187 VKISRMDADHQM
+187 VKISLIDADRQI
-199 DSGSIL
+199 GTGPIL

-222 TAMETVQLIINRDVQ
+222 TAMETVQLSIDRDIQ
-237 PEYPGGATVFV
+237 PEYPGGPTVFV
-248 QSLELSPVSLTYVG
+248 QSLELSPVSLSYVG

-269 EDGNPPLI
+269 DADNPPLI
-277 FLRMKDGQILSR
+277 FFRMKDGQIL
-289 TRLGYTFLNHARR
+289 TRMQLGYTFLDHATR
-302 IKDLADPLYRVHYQT
+302 INLDDMLFQAQYQT

-355 FYAETLAEEIEDIP
+355 TCTEIIP
-369 FFRIQ
+369 GENHFFRFP

-379 QKLGAD
+379 QKLGAN
-385 YQWDEST
+385 YRWDAST
-392 QSADITYRG
+392 QTATATYRG
-401 VTLHLTVGQSQY
+401 VTLTMTVGESCYQ
-413 EVNGTPEDPLSKITQ
+413 VNGETIELSYKVRTDPTSKDSDYNVYPQYISLED
-428 EQLDQS
+428 
-434 NHPEYARGMILM
+434 
-446 ENGVLTAPVHILD
+446 GVLTAPVNVLD
-459 HLPLS
+459 HWSLDYPPLK
-464 YHHLTD
+464 D
-470 ADGIFT
+470 ADGNLAGMMLVI
-476 STLMI
+476 
-481 LP
+481 P

>member
-1 MKQDYNEAM
+1 MKQDYNQAM

-23 LKALETQTQQPKKRN
+23 LQALESHTQQPKKRN

-101 CDSQTLYAIIT
+101 CDSQTLYAVIT

-122 DLKSNKVIAESH
+122 DLKINKVIAESH

-142 VDSLMANG
+142 VDSLMDNG
-150 SVGPDTFWAAFAD
+150 SAGPETFWAAFVD
-163 SGTHVSGI
+163 SGVSTSGI
-171 QDQELTAPSD
+171 QYQSLPAPSD
-181 TSRSWR
+181 TSRSWQ

-215 AVEIPTD
+215 AVAIPTD
-222 TAMETVQLIINRDVQ
+222 TAMETIQLSIDRDVQ
-237 PEYPGGATVFV
+237 PQYPDGPTVFV
-248 QSLELSPVSLTYVG
+248 QSLELSPVSLSYVG

-269 EDGNPPLI
+269 DADNPPLV
-277 FLRMKDGQILSR
+277 FFRMKDGQI
-289 TRLGYTFLNHARR
+289 TTQMQLGYHWNDAGKINESDR
-302 IKDLADPLYRVHYQT
+302 LYQVRYQT

-355 FYAETLAEEIEDIP
+355 TCTEIIP
-369 FFRIQ
+369 GENHFFRFP

-385 YQWDEST
+385 YRWDAST
-392 QSADITYRG
+392 QTATATYRG
-401 VTLHLTVGQSQY
+401 VTLTMTVGESCFQ
-413 EVNGTPEDPLSKITQ
+413 VNGETIELSYKVRVDPTSKDSDYNVYPQYIS
-428 EQLDQS
+428 L
-434 NHPEYARGMILM
+434 
-446 ENGVLTAPVHILD
+446 ENGILTAPVNVLD
-459 HLPLS
+459 HWSLDYPPLK
-464 YHHLTD
+464 D
-470 ADGIFT
+470 ADGNLASMMLVI
-476 STLMI
+476 
-481 LP
+481 P

>member
-1 MKQDYNEAM
+1 MKQDYNRAM

-23 LKALETQTQQPKKRN
+23 LTALESRAKQPKKRN
-38 WRVGAA
+38 WRIGAA

-62 WGVLE
+62 SGVLE
-67 VFFHGDTSQV
+67 AFFHGETSQV

-82 TAVGSAENQ
+82 TAVDSAENQ

-101 CDSQTLYAIIT
+101 CDSQTLYAVIT
-112 VEGLNDQAVE
+112 VEGLNNQAVE

-150 SVGPDTFWAAFAD
+150 SAGPDTFWAAFVD
-163 SGTHVSGI
+163 SGVSTSGI
-171 QDQELTAPSD
+171 QYQSLPAPSD

-187 VKISRMDADHQM
+187 VKISLIDADRQI
-199 DSGSIL
+199 GTGPIL

-215 AVEIPTD
+215 AVEIPTN
-222 TAMETVQLIINRDVQ
+222 TAMETVQLSIDRDVQ
-237 PEYPGGATVFV
+237 PEYPGGPTVFV
-248 QSLELSPVSLTYVG
+248 QSLELSPVNLSYVG

-269 EDGNPPLI
+269 
-277 FLRMKDGQILSR
+277 KDGQILTR
-289 TRLGYTFLNHARR
+289 TQLGYTFLEHATR
-302 IKDLADPLYRVHYQT
+302 INLDDMLFQVQYQT

-340 SDPFPADVPENLYPF
+340 SDPFPVNVPEDLCPF
-355 FYAETLAEEIEDIP
+355 FYAETLAEETDGIP

-392 QSADITYRG
+392 QNADITYCG

-413 EVNGTPEDPLSKITQ
+413 EVNGTLEGPLSKITQ

-434 NHPEYARGMILM
+434 KHPEYARGMILM
-446 ENGVLTAPVHILD
+446 ENGVLTAPFHILN

-464 YHHLTD
+464 YHHLAD

-476 STLMI
+476 GTLMI

>member
-23 LKALETQTQQPKKRN
+23 LKALEAQTQRPKKRN
-38 WRVGAA
+38 WQVGAA

-101 CDSQTLYAIIT
+101 CDSQTLYAVIT

-122 DLKSNKVIAESH
+122 DLKINKVIAESH

-142 VDSLMANG
+142 VDSLMDNG
-150 SVGPDTFWAAFAD
+150 SAGPETFWAAFVD
-163 SGTHVSGI
+163 SGVSTSGI
-171 QDQELTAPSD
+171 QYQSLPAPSD

-187 VKISRMDADHQM
+187 VKISLIDADRQI
-199 DSGSIL
+199 GTGPIL

-222 TAMETVQLIINRDVQ
+222 TAMETVQLSIDRNIQ
-237 PEYPGGATVFV
+237 PEYPGGPTVFV
-248 QSLELSPVSLTYVG
+248 QSLELSPVSLSYVG

-269 EDGNPPLI
+269 DADNPPLV
-277 FLRMKDGQILSR
+277 FLRMKDGQILTR
-289 TRLGYTFLNHARR
+289 TQLGYTFLEHATR
-302 IKDLADPLYRVHYQT
+302 INLDDMLFQVQYQT
-317 DTPVDLDQ
+317 DTPVGLDQ

-340 SDPFPADVPENLYPF
+340 SDPFPVNVPENLYPF
-355 FYAETLAEEIEDIP
+355 TCTEIIP
-369 FFRIQ
+369 GENHFFRFP

-385 YQWDEST
+385 YRWDAST
-392 QSADITYRG
+392 QTATATYRG
-401 VTLHLTVGQSQY
+401 VTLTMTVGESCFQ
-413 EVNGTPEDPLSKITQ
+413 VNGETIELSYKVRVDPTSKDSDYNVYPQYIS
-428 EQLDQS
+428 L
-434 NHPEYARGMILM
+434 
-446 ENGVLTAPVHILD
+446 ENGILTAPVNVLD
-459 HLPLS
+459 HWSLDYPPLK
-464 YHHLTD
+464 D
-470 ADGIFT
+470 ADGNLASMMLVI
-476 STLMI
+476 
-481 LP
+481 P

>member
-1 MKQDYNEAM
+1 MKQDYNQAM

-23 LKALETQTQQPKKRN
+23 LQALEAQTQQPKKRN

-82 TAVGSAENQ
+82 TAVDSAENQ

-101 CDSQTLYAIIT
+101 CDSQTLYAVIT

-122 DLKSNKVIAESH
+122 DLKINKVIAESH

-142 VDSLMANG
+142 VDSLMDNG
-150 SVGPDTFWAAFAD
+150 SAGPETFWAAFVD
-163 SGTHVSGI
+163 SGVSTSGI
-171 QDQELTAPSD
+171 QYQSLPAPSD
-181 TSRSWR
+181 TSRSWQ

-215 AVEIPTD
+215 AVAIPTD
-222 TAMETVQLIINRDVQ
+222 TAMETIQLSIDRDVQ
-237 PEYPGGATVFV
+237 PQYPDGPTVFV
-248 QSLELSPVSLTYVG
+248 QSLELSPVSLSYVG

-269 EDGNPPLI
+269 DADNPPLV
-277 FLRMKDGQILSR
+277 FFRMKDGQI
-289 TRLGYTFLNHARR
+289 TTQMQLGYHWNGAGKINESDR
-302 IKDLADPLYRVHYQT
+302 LYQVRYQT
-317 DTPVDLDQ
+317 DTPADLDQ

-355 FYAETLAEEIEDIP
+355 TCTEIIP
-369 FFRIQ
+369 GENHFFCFP

-385 YQWDEST
+385 YRWDAST
-392 QSADITYRG
+392 QTATATYRG
-401 VTLHLTVGQSQY
+401 VTLTMTVGESCFQ
-413 EVNGTPEDPLSKITQ
+413 VNGETIELSYKVRVDPTSKDSDYNVYPQYIS
-428 EQLDQS
+428 L
-434 NHPEYARGMILM
+434 
-446 ENGVLTAPVHILD
+446 ENGILTAPVNVLD
-459 HLPLS
+459 HWSLDYPPLK
-464 YHHLTD
+464 D
-470 ADGIFT
+470 ADGNLASMMLVI
-476 STLMI
+476 
-481 LP
+481 P

>member
-1 MKQDYNEAM
+1 MKQDYNRAM

-23 LKALETQTQQPKKRN
+23 LTALESRAKQPKKRN
-38 WRVGAA
+38 WRIGAA

-62 WGVLE
+62 SGVLE
-67 VFFHGDTSQV
+67 AFFHGDTSQV

-82 TAVGSAENQ
+82 TAVDSAENQ

-101 CDSQTLYAIIT
+101 CDSQTLYAVIT
-112 VEGLNDQAVE
+112 VEGLNNQAVE

-142 VDSLMANG
+142 MDSLMANG
-150 SVGPDTFWAAFAD
+150 SAGPDTFWAAFVD
-163 SGTHVSGI
+163 SGVSTSGI
-171 QDQELTAPSD
+171 QYQSLPAPSD

-187 VKISRMDADHQM
+187 VKISLIDADRQI
-199 DSGSIL
+199 GTGPIL

-215 AVEIPTD
+215 AVEIPTN
-222 TAMETVQLIINRDVQ
+222 TAMETVQLSIDRDVQ
-237 PEYPGGATVFV
+237 PEYPGGPTVFV
-248 QSLELSPVSLTYVG
+248 QSLELSPVNLSYVG

-269 EDGNPPLI
+269 
-277 FLRMKDGQILSR
+277 KDGQILTR
-289 TRLGYTFLNHARR
+289 TQLGYTFLEHATR
-302 IKDLADPLYRVHYQT
+302 INLDDMLFQVQYQT
-317 DTPVDLDQ
+317 DTPVDLGQ

-340 SDPFPADVPENLYPF
+340 SDPFPVNVPEDLYPF
-355 FYAETLAEEIEDIP
+355 FYAETLAEKIEDIP

-392 QSADITYRG
+392 QSATISYRG

-446 ENGVLTAPVHILD
+446 ENGVLTAPFHILNN
-459 HLPLS
+459 LPL
-464 YHHLTD
+464 
-470 ADGIFT
+470 
-476 STLMI
+476 
-481 LP
+481 